1 MDEYLKQEQDDAF
14 FQAMRELGDSIRD
27 KIKGKTFMVNPA
39 AMKKAAAIMGYF
51 KKLKK
56 EDDEGEKNYNFTIKF
71 MVDPLPLGSWDA
83 TVIVSADYFGLSDD
97 EYFEFFKLL
106 KDNCNIF
113 GINPSNEEGR
123 ITMDFYIKDYIV
135 QYKGDQ

>member
-1 MDEYLKQEQDDAF
+1 
-14 FQAMRELGDSIRD
+14 
-27 KIKGKTFMVNPA
+27 
-39 AMKKAAAIMGYF
+39 
-51 KKLKK
+51 
-56 EDDEGEKNYNFTIKF
+56 

-83 TVIVSADYFGLSDD
+83 TVIVSADCFGLSDD

-135 QYKGDQ
+135 QYENDQ